1 MKDRRLYANIT
12 HDFADSPKV
21 MILSVE
27 AKWSLLEMILWSCR
41 MQTDGVISRRV
52 AAAKWSLDV
61 CQELATNDPE
71 VPSLLELENG
81 DFQIHDFAEHQ
92 TTKAEI
98 EAIREQKRR
107 AGALG
112 GRAKSARR
120 HAKTSKRV
128 AGAKAG
134 AKQTSSTTPSRNV
147 AAPLAEPGIS
157 KKKEERG
164 GDVAFSDT
172 VRGNSDANEPPS
184 LDDLA
189 AAHSAGAAS
198 PTPPVTPGPGGL
210 FGTPDDPRCAEHAH
224 LRREDVPP
232 CRMCAAARE
241 QHQARAA
248 DEANRRRVEIEAC
261 GWCDDRGMVEI
272 HTPDGSALA
281 ARCDHTSPPEPPPT
295 ATQGEFQPTSDPGV
309 RKRLL
314 NRSKGPTPP
323 F

>member
-1 MKDRRLYANIT
+1 MVWFKIDDGFYD
-12 HDFADSPKV
+12 HPKV
-21 MILSVE
+21 VGLDV
-27 AKWSLLEMILWSCR
+27 AAVGLWALAGAYCAR
-41 MQTDGVISRRV
+41 HLTDGTITDKQVRQIGGTRRQAEKLV
-52 AAAKWSLDV
+52 AAGLWRS
-61 CQELATNDPE
+61 E
-71 VPSLLELENG
+71 
-81 DFQIHDFAEHQ
+81 
-92 TTKAEI
+92 
-98 EAIREQKRR
+98 
-107 AGALG
+107 GASP
-112 GRAKSARR
+112 SARR
-120 HAKTSKRV
+120 YVFNDWREFQPTRDDVEEKRAIDRQRKAEARARKANKQAERENVQADTSRTSDGTTHRTNFGIQEMSALPDPTRPDPTKREGEV
-128 AGAKAG
+128 VSHVPVGA
-134 AKQTSSTTPSRNV
+134 R
-147 AAPLAEPGIS
+147 
-157 KKKEERG
+157 
-164 GDVAFSDT
+164 DDFS
-172 VRGNSDANEPPS
+172 PS

-198 PTPPVTPGPGGL
+198 PTPPVSPPATPGPGGL